1 MLFVEIKPSI
11 IMKLARCCTE
21 LKTLTN
27 TVSVL
32 FLILNNMKIYLYDA
46 DDWNF
51 YFARRN
57 SNHTIDK

>member
-1 MLFVEIKPSI
+1 
-11 IMKLARCCTE
+11 MKLARCCPE

-32 FLILNNMKIYLYDA
+32 FLILNNMTIYLYDA

>member
-1 MLFVEIKPSI
+1 
-11 IMKLARCCTE
+11 MKLDRCCTE
-21 LKTLTN
+21 LKTILTN
-27 TVSVL
+27 SFSCLSYIKQHDNL
-32 FLILNNMKIYLYDA
+32 FDA